1 MIDFITELVD
11 NYPQVKEYQDKI
23 IDVVVKS
30 GCNNIEFADFKY
42 PALGI
47 ALHDGVLINRK
58 LLTQPI
64 SDVLFVIFHELGHQ
78 YQFKKYG
85 QDQMYEC
92 YLGDMSITDAVQFM
106 RSVECVA
113 DEFAFR
119 KVREFIKFGHLIPGF
134 IPPRV
139 YKNTSDDKIKTMIEN
154 FKKEFVNNNVT
165 TPDGISKLMNEMIIQ
180 NEKVN

>member
-1 MIDFITELVD
+1 MTDFITELVN

-23 IDVVVKS
+23 IDVIVKS
-30 GCNNIEFADFKY
+30 GCKNIEFADFKY
-42 PALGI
+42 PALGV

-58 LLTQPI
+58 LLGQPI
-64 SDVLFVIFHELGHQ
+64 SYVLFVIFHELGHQ

-85 QDQMYEC
+85 QDQMYDC
-92 YLGDMSITDAVQFM
+92 YLGDMSITEAVQFM
-106 RSVECVA
+106 RSVEYVA

-139 YKNTSDDKIKTMIEN
+139 YKNTSDDKIISMIVN
-154 FKKEFVNNNVT
+154 FREEFVNNNVT
-165 TPDGISKLMNEMIIQ
+165 TPDGISMLVNKMIKED
-180 NEKVN
+180 EKVN